1 MTQDLDSVL
10 PHTPII
16 REFTGMYRFLS
27 NFYPAEI
34 TFEGVVYPTVEHAY
48 QAAKTRDPQ
57 ERARIAAAG
66 TPGIAKRQ
74 GRQIALRESWNAEKV
89 NIMAALLRLKF
100 AYLPLRAKL
109 LATGDAHLQ
118 EGNWWGDTFWG
129 VNHINGDGKNALG
142 KLLMELRQELRDAQ

>member
-1 MTQDLDSVL
+1 MTQDIV
-10 PHTPII
+10 

-27 NFYPAEI
+27 NFYPVEI

-48 QAAKTRDPQ
+48 QAAKTLDPQ
-57 ERARIAAAG
+57 ERTRIASAG
-66 TPGIAKRQ
+66 SPGLAKRQ
-74 GRQIALRESWNAEKV
+74 GRQIALRENWNAEKV

-100 AYLPLRAKL
+100 ADLSLRTKL

-118 EGNWWGDTFWG
+118 EGNRWGDTFWG
-129 VNHINGDGKNALG
+129 VDIFNGDGENALG